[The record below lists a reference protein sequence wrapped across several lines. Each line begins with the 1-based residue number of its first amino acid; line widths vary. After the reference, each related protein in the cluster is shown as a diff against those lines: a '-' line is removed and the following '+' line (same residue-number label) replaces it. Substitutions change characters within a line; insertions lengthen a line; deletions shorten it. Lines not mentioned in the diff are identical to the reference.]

1 MWGSLAA
8 FYNSDEWKAARAAE
22 IEKRRNKN
30 DGIVYCEHSGEP
42 LINSYNIVAHHKT
55 PLTMQNVNDYSISLN
70 PANIMIV
77 SQRAHNEIHKRFGY
91 CAERKVY
98 YVYGAPCSGK
108 TTFVN
113 SIKGNSDIVCDID
126 NIWQCIT
133 GGERYEKPNALKF
146 NMFEI
151 RKCIF
156 EMIQTRYPRNGGWER
171 AFIIEGGAARKPRE
185 DRIKA
190 LGAEP
195 IFIDTDKET
204 CLQRLAS
211 DPQRTAAQ
219 KAEWRKYIDKWFE
232 EYQE

>member
-1 MWGSLAA
+1 MWESLSA
-8 FYNSDEWKAARAAE
+8 FYNSGEWKAVRADL
-22 IEKRRNKN
+22 IDKRKNKD
-30 DGIVYCEHSGEP
+30 DGIVYCEFNGEP
-42 LINSYNIVAHHKT
+42 IINEYEIVGHHKT
-55 PLTMQNVNDYSISLN
+55 PLTMQNVNDYSVSLN
-70 PANIMIV
+70 PENIMLV
-77 SQRAHNEIHKRFGY
+77 SHRSHNIIHKRFGY
-91 CAERKVY
+91 NTERKVY

-133 GGERYEKPNALKF
+133 GGARYEKPNALKY

-156 EMIQTRYPRNGGWER
+156 DMIKNRYPRTGGWER
-171 AFIIEGGAARKPRE
+171 AFIIEGGAAKKPRE
-185 DRIKA
+185 DHIKA

-195 IFIDTDKET
+195 IFINTDKET
-204 CLQRLAS
+204 CLKRLAT
-211 DPQRTAAQ
+211 DPNRTQAQ
-219 KAEWRKYIDKWFE
+219 KAEWQKYIESWFN